1 MPGSDNVATGNEVTV
16 TGNLAGVIANNQ
28 VEKPKAGLTTVTP
41 PKKNFLKGLFSCC
54 SRDVAQDSK
63 KASDVLKVEQ
73 AKKAAD
79 VLKAEQ
85 AKKDTQNVENKDDK
99 ADEDKNAKDLSK
111 ALDGKTKGGVTAPV
125 ADK

>member
-54 SRDVAQDSK
+54 SRDVAQDS
-63 KASDVLKVEQ
+63 DVLKKEQ

-85 AKKDTQNVENKDDK
+85 AKKDAQDK
-99 ADEDKNAKDLSK
+99 KDLGDVVNK
-111 ALDGKTKGGVTAPV
+111 KKG
-125 ADK
+125 DE